1 MPSEA
6 AEAAGSSAQAFQA
19 CRPLSRGLDHKAAP
33 SPCPTPSAS
42 LSIVSSVS
50 WLFMKTRAEKRSQEM
65 IERSGVVG
73 GQPVRNNLRHAAA
86 HKGRGPGT
94 PTAPGYHA
102 DRHLRRS
109 LAASMLSRTTPGQ
122 WARGLLVPHAV
133 SRDPVATSTDHIQW
147 PPPSA
152 GLSTTLVLARTVP
165 SHPLDKLSWLFSRT
179 SASHSLP
186 WVAAFFPAPSISSKC
201 LCRLRPL
208 AVVSGS

>member
-6 AEAAGSSAQAFQA
+6 AEATGSSAQAFQA

-50 WLFMKTRAEKRSQEM
+50 WLFMKTWAEKSSQEM

-109 LAASMLSRTTPGQ
+109 LAASMLSRTTPASG
-122 WARGLLVPHAV
+122 
-133 SRDPVATSTDHIQW
+133 PVASWCLMQSPGTPWPRQLTTSSGRLPQRASLPPWCLPALFQVTPWTSCPGYSLEPVPPTPCPGWLPSFQL
-147 PPPSA
+147 PPSH
-152 GLSTTLVLARTVP
+152 LNV
-165 SHPLDKLSWLFSRT
+165 
-179 SASHSLP
+179 SA
-186 WVAAFFPAPSISSKC
+186 A
-201 LCRLRPL
+201 
-208 AVVSGS
+208 